1 MNSVVCIKKW
11 IEKIVKM
18 SSVPEDPIHSKN
30 TLNWLLKLYPNSSL
44 SLQIAALG
52 HDIERAVDSRKV
64 RWDNYDSFDYFKC
77 QHALNSATI
86 IREIMKDCGA
96 GRGLIDEVYYLVLYH
111 ESGGSEKN
119 NLLMEVDS
127 LSFFDVNLP
136 LFYKRNSINDTEKR
150 ILWGLERL
158 SSESVKL
165 VSGFRYEN
173 KELEGLLKSC
183 IAENIRRIGL

>member
-64 RWDNYDSFDYFKC
+64 RRDNYDSFDYFKC

-96 GRGLIDEVYYLVLYH
+96 GRGLIDEVYNLVLYH
-111 ESGGSEKN
+111 ERGGSEKN

-136 LFYKRNSINDTEKR
+136 LFYKRNSINDTKKR

-158 SSESVKL
+158 PNESLNLASS
-165 VSGFRYEN
+165 FRYED

-183 IAENIRRIGL
+183 IAVNIRRIGL